1 MTEETLK
8 DVFKRFVASCIDG
21 DDLEAEACKKLLL
34 TAGQLI
40 KVETTDELEWEDCV
54 SPGYE
59 ECPLVTQ
66 IFKVYHKDELI
77 YEGQRLFGSEP
88 VDPTHTG
95 LGGRWQTIQV
105 DMGDENR
112 TIDALEDLGLE
123 VEWPDVPEWR

>member
-1 MTEETLK
+1 MTEEPLK
-8 DVFKRFVASCIDG
+8 DVFKRFVAACVEG

-34 TAGQLI
+34 RAGQSI
-40 KVETTDELEWEDCV
+40 KVETSDELEWEDCA
-54 SPGYE
+54 SSGYE

-66 IFKVYHKDELI
+66 IFKVYHGDELI

-105 DMGDENR
+105 DIGDENR

-123 VEWPDVPEWR
+123 VEWPAVPEWR